1 MYYYLLILKIPNT
14 LYIIHCTLLTAYP
27 ESVCLFFCV
36 FVINLSGKRVK
47 NVNDHNGLCHELTRQ
62 GISYRENLGY

>member
-27 ESVCLFFCV
+27 ESECVYVCFFV
-36 FVINLSGKRVK
+36 FL
-47 NVNDHNGLCHELTRQ
+47 L
-62 GISYRENLGY
+62 